1 MVFPKPGREAFASW
15 HWSPSTFLPGLKV
28 RRNQRGRTI
37 HYWPL
42 PHSSPQG
49 RALAAAAAVLLIR
62 YRVSSVWLI
71 LAGGAIGV
79 LDHYLR

>member
-1 MVFPKPGREAFASW
+1 VVWTPTGTGPSIIGR
-15 HWSPSTFLPGLKV
+15 SPTDP
-28 RRNQRGRTI
+28 
-37 HYWPL
+37 
-42 PHSSPQG
+42 PQG
-49 RALAAAAAVLLIR
+49 WALAAAAAVLLIG

>member
-1 MVFPKPGREAFASW
+1 VGSW
-15 HWSPSTFLPGLKV
+15 VLNGLKV

>member
-1 MVFPKPGREAFASW
+1 MFRF
-15 HWSPSTFLPGLKV
+15 
-28 RRNQRGRTI
+28 NRTI

-42 PHSSPQG
+42 SHRSPQG

>member
-1 MVFPKPGREAFASW
+1 LNQGFSGFLDRLRTTARHPGKP
-15 HWSPSTFLPGLKV
+15 H
-28 RRNQRGRTI
+28 
-37 HYWPL
+37 
-42 PHSSPQG
+42 
-49 RALAAAAAVLLIR
+49 AAAAVLLIR

>member
-1 MVFPKPGREAFASW
+1 MFRFN
-15 HWSPSTFLPGLKV
+15 
-28 RRNQRGRTI
+28 RII

-42 PHSSPQG
+42 PHNSSPG
-49 RALAAAAAVLLIR
+49 TGLAAAAAVLRIR

-79 LDHYLR
+79 LDHYVR

>member
-1 MVFPKPGREAFASW
+1 LAAPPQ
-15 HWSPSTFLPGLKV
+15 P
-28 RRNQRGRTI
+28 
-37 HYWPL
+37 
-42 PHSSPQG
+42 PQG

>member
-1 MVFPKPGREAFASW
+1 MFRF
-15 HWSPSTFLPGLKV
+15 
-28 RRNQRGRTI
+28 NRTI

-42 PHSSPQG
+42 PHRSPQG

-79 LDHYLR
+79 LDHYLC

>member
-1 MVFPKPGREAFASW
+1 
-15 HWSPSTFLPGLKV
+15 
-28 RRNQRGRTI
+28 
-37 HYWPL
+37 
-42 PHSSPQG
+42 
-49 RALAAAAAVLLIR
+49 VLLIG

>member
-1 MVFPKPGREAFASW
+1 LAAPPQLPPK
-15 HWSPSTFLPGLKV
+15 
-28 RRNQRGRTI
+28 
-37 HYWPL
+37 
-42 PHSSPQG
+42 G
-49 RALAAAAAVLLIR
+49 RALAAAAVLLIR